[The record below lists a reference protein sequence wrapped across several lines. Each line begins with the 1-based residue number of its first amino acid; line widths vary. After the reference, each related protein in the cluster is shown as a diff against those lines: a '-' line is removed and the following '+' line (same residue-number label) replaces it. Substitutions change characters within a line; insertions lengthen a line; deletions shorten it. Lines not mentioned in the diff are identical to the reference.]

1 MFIFY
6 EIVLAQS
13 EYHFQFGY
21 YSKDVSKI
29 RAKRTRFNLLTEAK
43 VW

>member
-21 YSKDVSKI
+21 NSKDISKI
-29 RAKRTRFNLLTEAK
+29 RAKRTRFNLFAEVK